1 MVNDC
6 FSFFSTINIT
16 IFYHKNNGYLAYFQQ
31 DNRSFVYIP
40 PTQSPRTRR
49 DFPGIIK
56 KKGDP

>member
-40 PTQSPRTRR
+40 PNPITPDSP
-49 DFPGIIK
+49 GLSWHYK
-56 KKGDP
+56 KER